1 MSEPSQC
8 RRGGAE
14 ERRVKERLVY
24 CTALYCTHTHR
35 EQVALERAPRVEQH
49 AALGTREMVRHAR
62 RLRELLLERQAPL
75 ALVDLPV
82 HYAAQ
87 NTEMSTFS

>member
-1 MSEPSQC
+1 M
-8 RRGGAE
+8 
-14 ERRVKERLVY
+14 
-24 CTALYCTHTHR
+24 YCTHTHR
-35 EQVALERAPRVEQH
+35 EKVALERAPRVEQH
-49 AALGTREMVRHAR
+49 AALGTREMVRDAR

-87 NTEMSTFS
+87 HGDEHIFVEHFF